1 MDKLKKS
8 DVIRALN
15 IFLSYYE
22 DEDEKIDM
30 AFEFAINVL
39 LSICETTHKKNIS
52 GIIRSDFYDYRLTFE
67 RIEKNEN
74 DEI

>member
-22 DEDEKIDM
+22 DEDKKIDM
-30 AFEFAINVL
+30 AFEFAINIL
-39 LSICETTHKKNIS
+39 LSICETTHKEKIS
-52 GIIRSDFYDYRLTFE
+52 GIIRSDFYDYQLTFE
-67 RIEKNEN
+67 RIEKNDKN
-74 DEI
+74 

>member
-15 IFLSYYE
+15 IYLSYFE
-22 DEDEKIDM
+22 DEDEKIDI
-30 AFEFAINVL
+30 AFEFAINIM
-39 LSICETTHKKNIS
+39 LSICETTHKEKIS
-52 GIIRSDFYDYRLTFE
+52 GIIRSDFYDYQLTFE